1 VSHHLH
7 NRKSLHNFLFV
18 AIHRLKQHLYL
29 KPVGSYRFPIF
40 LFALSMFIFAV
51 FSSPYTNLQCLNA
64 DSDTQP
70 HQYCHKA
77 TIKVT
82 NLGNTL
88 YNYPVRATIPYEAWF
103 TNDYVDKSHSTS
115 RDTAKAWDLK
125 AYKSTLSNEVEII
138 GQDIR
143 DMNTGEMQF
152 WFVVPEIPNQ
162 DTSFTLLMSNAEQ
175 KRNQGIYFNGAS
187 YNGFADTFTVND
199 NNNID
204 LVSNYEVSM
213 EIKMLD
219 ETNFTDTIILDK
231 YDGVLGS
238 GTGYAIRLTPLAG
251 APATMQVSCYSD
263 NAVANTTYTYGVAG
277 YQEIKMTHN
286 GTAIQCHAGSN
297 SSALVAA
304 NATNTNIKNLVVGG
318 TNSNPT
324 YQTMLYDLKIA
335 TGNTIQARYGF
346 DAFSLDETDPICPY
360 AAVIRDYSGNNNLGT
375 YSTHSC
381 QTNLST
387 SVGNVTLTA
396 ASDIPDIPTGY
407 TGWSPNFFGDGN
419 PFATPVA
426 KEGQIGSEYYT
437 QPSGFG
443 VPNNFWYAMIFTP
456 VGLIL
461 GGLVFIASRSLLMAI
476 VASGMPVLFALSQG
490 FLPIWYGI
498 VWLMVV
504 LISSGI
510 KQFGEQW

>member
-1 VSHHLH
+1 
-7 NRKSLHNFLFV
+7 
-18 AIHRLKQHLYL
+18 
-29 KPVGSYRFPIF
+29 
-40 LFALSMFIFAV
+40 M
-51 FSSPYTNLQCLNA
+51 
-64 DSDTQP
+64 
-70 HQYCHKA
+70 
-77 TIKVT
+77 
-82 NLGNTL
+82 
-88 YNYPVRATIPYEAWF
+88 
-103 TNDYVDKSHSTS
+103 
-115 RDTAKAWDLK
+115 
-125 AYKSTLSNEVEII
+125 
-138 GQDIR
+138 
-143 DMNTGEMQF
+143 
-152 WFVVPEIPNQ
+152 
-162 DTSFTLLMSNAEQ
+162 
-175 KRNQGIYFNGAS
+175 
-187 YNGFADTFTVND
+187 
-199 NNNID
+199 
-204 LVSNYEVSM
+204 
-213 EIKMLD
+213 
-219 ETNFTDTIILDK
+219 
-231 YDGVLGS
+231 
-238 GTGYAIRLTPLAG
+238 
-251 APATMQVSCYSD
+251 
-263 NAVANTTYTYGVAG
+263 
-277 YQEIKMTHN
+277 
-286 GTAIQCHAGSN
+286 
-297 SSALVAA
+297 
-304 NATNTNIKNLVVGG
+304 
-318 TNSNPT
+318 
-324 YQTMLYDLKIA
+324 
-335 TGNTIQARYGF
+335 
-346 DAFSLDETDPICPY
+346 
-360 AAVIRDYSGNNNLGT
+360 GT